1 MKTYV
6 YQHEDKVRDYECD
19 LQGVVNNANY
29 LHYMEHT
36 RHEFLLSL
44 GENFSDLHDRGMDLF
59 VARIEIQL
67 KHSLQSGD
75 RYLSCLNASKQG
87 VKLVMSQDIY
97 KLPEKELVSRGTVD
111 CVLVDNGKLS
121 RGEYFDEL
129 LKRIKNRTTI
139 ENE

>member
-75 RYLSCLNASKQG
+75 RYLSCLNASKEG

-111 CVLVDNGKLS
+111 WVLVDNGKLS

-129 LKRIKNRTTI
+129 LKRIKNRATI

>member
-75 RYLSCLNASKQG
+75 RYLSCLNASKEG
-87 VKLVMSQDIY
+87 VKLVISQDIY

>member
-75 RYLSCLNASKQG
+75 RYLSCLNASKEG

-129 LKRIKNRTTI
+129 LKRIKNQATI

>member
-6 YQHEDKVRDYECD
+6 YQNEDKVRDYECD

-75 RYLSCLNASKQG
+75 RYLFCLNASKEG

>member
-75 RYLSCLNASKQG
+75 RYLSCLNASKEG

-111 CVLVDNGKLS
+111 SGLVVNGKLS

>member
-1 MKTYV
+1 MRTTCITWNI
-6 YQHEDKVRDYECD
+6 H
-19 LQGVVNNANY
+19 A
-29 LHYMEHT
+29 M
-36 RHEFLLSL
+36 S
-44 GENFSDLHDRGMDLF
+44 ENFSDLHDRGMDLF

-67 KHSLQSGD
+67 KHSLRSGD
-75 RYLSCLNASKQG
+75 RYLSCLNASKEG